1 MPSYTGKCVC
11 GNVKYSVSLD
21 SPDDARTSLCHCG
34 SCKRAFGTNFGL
46 TTKVALE
53 GFRYDEGK
61 PKSFKQENGV
71 IREFCDNCGAFICEY
86 GCWLDHVTSVLRVS
100 QEQAADK
107 FRYIMWGTF
116 DDPDKFPPKGEFFCK
131 YRAGWMPEVPDLFHK
146 NEIKE

>member
-21 SPDDARTSLCHCG
+21 SPDDARTSLCHCR
-34 SCKRAFGTNFGL
+34 SCRRAFGTNFGL

-53 GFRYDEGK
+53 GFSYDEGK

-86 GCWLDHVTSVLRVS
+86 G
-100 QEQAADK
+100 EQAADK

-116 DDPDKFPPKGEFFCK
+116 DDPDTFPPKG
-131 YRAGWMPEVPDLFHK
+131 
-146 NEIKE
+146 

>member
-34 SCKRAFGTNFGL
+34 SCKRAFRTNFGL
-46 TTKVALE
+46 TTKVALD
-53 GFRYDEGK
+53 GFSYDQGK
-61 PKSFKQENGV
+61 PRTFKQENGV
-71 IREFCDNCGAFICEY
+71 VREFCDNCGAFICEY
-86 GCWLDHVTSVLRVS
+86 G
-100 QEQAADK
+100 EQAADK

-116 DDPDKFPPKGEFFCK
+116 DEHDKFPPKGEFFCK
-131 YRAGWMPEVPDLFHK
+131 YRESWMPEVPDIFHK